1 MVGEIYSKTY
11 RLQEMAEEIYSKT
24 YRLQEMTE
32 EINSELQIQDMN
44 KPSLQNLSMCLLF
57 LL

>member
-11 RLQEMAEEIYSKT
+11 RLQEMAEEIYS
-24 YRLQEMTE
+24 
-32 EINSELQIQDMN
+32 ELQIQEMN
-44 KPSLQNLSMCLLF
+44 QPSLQNLSMCLLF